1 MSQCRYHFQ
10 YRRAILYRQSL
21 RSTSTQFMLGTQQVY
36 CHCSSQVNLDS
47 NHQQY
52 PGHRESFLETK
63 GYFLSFSVVFESF
76 LELKSISERYSC
88 AETSMVCL
96 ASL

>member
-10 YRRAILYRQSL
+10 YQRAILYLQSL
-21 RSTSTQFMLGTQQVY
+21 RSTNTLFMQGTQLVY
-36 CHCSSQVNLDS
+36 YHCSSQANLDS
-47 NHQQY
+47 NRRQY
-52 PGHRESFLETK
+52 PEHRESFLGTK

-88 AETSMVCL
+88 AETSMVYL
-96 ASL
+96 ASP